1 MRKSKHIGRKG
12 RKEGGE
18 NDRIKNE
25 DVIEQKYEFTLPN
38 GSAFKLNGLAGL
50 ITREDIK
57 EVLDDDLR

>member
-57 EVLDDDLR
+57 